1 MTAFDPTNIDLTT
14 ADQAEVICYFAISE
28 NEYNGQLGARISS
41 IFVIGLVSTSVTYFP
56 VIARKKPSWK
66 IPLGLYTFARF
77 FGSGVIVA
85 TAFIH
90 LLDPA
95 YEAIGPGSCV
105 GESGGWAEYPWC
117 AAIVLTSIMAVFCV
131 DLGAEVYV
139 ERKFGVTKEESGVS
153 NSAFLRYDGDSNA
166 AAAAAMDPEF
176 HASAQHGDYDHRKD
190 TESLRSNS
198 AFLSNMTSSTADRLS
213 FSQQIGAF
221 LVLEFGI
228 IFHSVIIG
236 LNLGVVGD
244 EFSTLYP
251 VLVFHQSFEG
261 LGIGA
266 RLSNIPFPRSK
277 SWVPWAL
284 CALYGLTTPV
294 SIAIGLG
301 VRTTYLPESKV
312 SLMVQGVLNAV
323 SAGFLIYSGLV
334 ELLAK
339 DFLFDKERM
348 KKLGKLG
355 LMVAYVFVG
364 AATMALIGY
373 WA

>member
-1 MTAFDPTNIDLTT
+1 MASFDPTHVDLTT
-14 ADQAEVICYFAISE
+14 ASPADVICYFQVGE
-28 NEYNGQLGARISS
+28 NEYNGQLPARISS
-41 IFVIGLVSTSVTYFP
+41 IFFIGIVSTAATCFP

-77 FGSGVIVA
+77 FGSGVITA

-105 GESGGWAEYPWC
+105 AQSGGWSEYPWC
-117 AAIVLTSIMAVFCV
+117 AAIVLASIMAVFCV
-131 DLGAEVYV
+131 DLGAKFYV
-139 ERKFGVTKEESGVS
+139 ERKFGVDRHNGGVV
-153 NSAFLRYDGDSNA
+153 NSAALQ
-166 AAAAAMDPEF
+166 PEGPSLT
-176 HASAQHGDYDHRKD
+176 AIDAEPVQDRGKD
-190 TESLRSNS
+190 TASLHIT
-198 AFLSNMTSSTADRLS
+198 TSSMTTCTADRLS
-213 FSQQIGAF
+213 FAQQIGAF

-236 LNLGVVGD
+236 MNLGVVGS

-266 RLSNIPFPRSK
+266 RLSTISFPRSK
-277 SWVPWAL
+277 AWMPWAL

-294 SIAIGLG
+294 AIAIGLG
-301 VRTTYLPESKV
+301 LRTTYMPESKV
-312 SLMVQGVLNAV
+312 SMVVQGCLNAV
-323 SAGFLIYSGLV
+323 SAGILIYSGLV

-339 DFLFDKERM
+339 DFLFDPYRTKQ
-348 KKLGKLG
+348 LGVLG
-355 LMVAYVFVG
+355 LKVAYVFLG
-364 AATMALIGY
+364 AAVMAVIGY